1 MVKWTIGGLGT
12 IVKGMA
18 KDRYDVC
25 VLGGG
30 LVGGTCALALS
41 QHGFRVALVDPV
53 GGAAQRDP
61 AFDGRAYAVSPGST
75 HLLRAVGVWNA
86 VARHA
91 EPVLRISVG
100 DTCTGPVAPAMLHFD
115 PAEGSGGALG
125 TIVEDRHL
133 RVVVQDGL
141 TASKVAQIE
150 GMPDSVER
158 TGTVA
163 EVSVSDRTVRASM
176 VVACDGRNS
185 ATAKA
190 AGIQYLSWDY
200 GQTGLVSAIEHDLP
214 HGGEAHQAFFPG
226 GPFAVLPMTAGRSSL
241 VWSETDAEAARIREL
256 DDDAYLAEIAYRIG
270 GRLGEVRMAGKR
282 WAYPLGLS
290 LATSYA
296 RPRLIVAGDAAHGVH
311 PIAGQ
316 GMNMGLRDVAAL
328 VEVLMEAA
336 RRGEDIGALDVL
348 QRYEQ
353 WRRFDATAMALGMDA
368 LNRVFSNDLAPVQ
381 AVRNIG
387 LAAVSRLGS
396 ARRAFMAEAS
406 GRAGDVPRLLAGQ
419 PV

>member
-1 MVKWTIGGLGT
+1 
-12 IVKGMA
+12 
-18 KDRYDVC
+18 
-25 VLGGG
+25 
-30 LVGGTCALALS
+30 
-41 QHGFRVALVDPV
+41 
-53 GGAAQRDP
+53 
-61 AFDGRAYAVSPGST
+61 
-75 HLLRAVGVWNA
+75 
-86 VARHA
+86 
-91 EPVLRISVG
+91 
-100 DTCTGPVAPAMLHFD
+100 
-115 PAEGSGGALG
+115 
-125 TIVEDRHL
+125 
-133 RVVVQDGL
+133 
-141 TASKVAQIE
+141 
-150 GMPDSVER
+150 
-158 TGTVA
+158 
-163 EVSVSDRTVRASM
+163 
-176 VVACDGRNS
+176 
-185 ATAKA
+185 
-190 AGIQYLSWDY
+190 
-200 GQTGLVSAIEHDLP
+200 
-214 HGGEAHQAFFPG
+214 
-226 GPFAVLPMTAGRSSL
+226 
-241 VWSETDAEAARIREL
+241 
-256 DDDAYLAEIAYRIG
+256 
-270 GRLGEVRMAGKR
+270 MAGKR

-328 VEVLMEAA
+328 VEVLMQAA

-387 LAAVSRLGS
+387 LEAVSRLGS

>member
-1 MVKWTIGGLGT
+1 MG
-12 IVKGMA
+12 

-30 LVGGTCALALS
+30 LVGGTMALALA

-53 GGAAQRDP
+53 GGSAQRDP
-61 AFDGRAYAVSPGST
+61 GFDGRAYAVSPGSAN
-75 HLLRAVGVWNA
+75 LLRALGIWHGIAGNV
-86 VARHA
+86 

-100 DTCTGPVAPAMLHFD
+100 DTCDGPVAPAMLHFD
-115 PAEGSGGALG
+115 PAESTGSALG
-125 TIVEDRHL
+125 HIVEDRHL
-133 RVVVQDGL
+133 RGVVQDAL
-141 TASKVAQIE
+141 DTSAVTRRE
-150 GMPDSVER
+150 GIPCDGVER

-163 EVSVSDRTVRASM
+163 EIAVGEDVLRASL

-190 AGIQYLSWDY
+190 AGVRYLAWGY
-200 GQTGLVSAIEHDLP
+200 GQTGLVSAIEHDLS
-214 HGGEAHQAFFPG
+214 HEGTAHQAFFPG
-226 GPFAVLPMTAGRSSL
+226 GPFAILPLTDGRSSL
-241 VWSETDAEAARIREL
+241 VWSEKDAEAARIKAL
-256 DDDAYLAEIAYRIG
+256 DDVAYLGEVAARIG

-296 RPRLIVAGDAAHGVH
+296 RPRLVVVGDAAHGVH

-336 RRGEDIGALDVL
+336 RRGEDIGALDVV

-353 WRRFDATAMALGMDA
+353 WRRFDATALALGMDA
-368 LNRVFSNDLAPVQ
+368 LNRMFSNDFGPLQ
-381 AVRNIG
+381 AVRNLG
-387 LAAVSRLGS
+387 LNAVSHLS
-396 ARRAFMAEAS
+396 AARRTFMAEAS
-406 GRAGDVPRLLAGQ
+406 GQAGEVPRLLAGE